1 MKMSISLDYL
11 LNLTVTSYLDY
22 TVMENLSPVDM
33 GNWQLVLTID
43 SKADSLSNDNN
54 TSDIT
59 TNQRQ
64 IQTTVEIKDGQTLL
78 LGGLTDTNS
87 TDSNRSIP
95 WFENIPVIGWLF
107 RSHSDSVTDRTMFVL
122 LTTDVIREL

>member
-1 MKMSISLDYL
+1 MKITISLDCL
-11 LNLTVTSYLDY
+11 LNLTVTSYLDN

-78 LGGLTDTNS
+78 LGGPTDTNS
-87 TDSNRSIP
+87 TDSNRSIS

>member
-1 MKMSISLDYL
+1 
-11 LNLTVTSYLDY
+11 
-22 TVMENLSPVDM
+22 MENLSPVDM

-107 RSHSDSVTDRTMFVL
+107 RNHSDSVTDRTIFVL
-122 LTTDVIREL
+122 LTTHVIREL